1 MDTKKTNTK
10 TKKATGSTVK
20 KTKDSAHQKE
30 IRKLKEKLKE
40 SEARLQECNEKFMRL
55 AAETDNYR
63 KRTQREMGE
72 IIEYAG
78 EKVLRNILP
87 IIDDL
92 DRALSSHGDSN
103 DCEESLQKGLE
114 MIYKKFIKTLTDMG
128 VKPIESVNQPFDP
141 DFHHAVMAREEENVK
156 PDTVLEEFE
165 KGYLFKKHVL
175 RHAKVVVSK

>member
-1 MDTKKTNTK
+1 MEKKETKSRSRKKTDAD
-10 TKKATGSTVK
+10 KKSQR
-20 KTKDSAHQKE
+20 DSSQQKE
-30 IRKLKEKLKE
+30 INKLKEKL
-40 SEARLQECNEKFMRL
+40 SECEKQLQECNEKYLRL

-63 KRTQREMGE
+63 KRIQREMDE

-92 DRALSSHGDSN
+92 ERALNHSD
-103 DCEESLQKGLE
+103 EENQEKSLQKGLE
-114 MIYKKFIKTLTDMG
+114 MIYKKFNKALVDMG
-128 VKPIESVNQPFDP
+128 VRPIESLNQPFDP
-141 DFHHAVMAREEENVK
+141 EFHHAVMAREVEEVD
-156 PDTVLEEFE
+156 PDVVIEEFE